1 MSILKPS
8 TFKISGRVSIPLN
21 KEVIQNKD
29 FVPKDIG
36 FEDNKIPMEQVGIA
50 MNNNLPVLLV
60 GETGTGKTSLVRH
73 LACRTHNA
81 FVRVN
86 HNGGTSVEDIVGRWL
101 INEKGTHWVDGIL
114 IDAMKKGHW
123 YLADEINAAS
133 AEINFVYHSLLD
145 DDGRVVLVEKDHE
158 VIIPHKN
165 FRFFGAM
172 NPPTEYAGTK
182 ELNKALLSR
191 FAVVK
196 IDFVP
201 PKVEAKIL
209 VERTG
214 IDQAVADKMVAFA
227 SQIRMAH
234 VKQKVRFVIS
244 TRELLMWAQM
254 YKVYGKFI
262 NAAESSIMNKVNEED
277 IAAITDTL
285 GLHFKSMDGMAK
297 GATATPTPEPTKT
310 GAVSSQ
316 NLSSQE
322 MGNLTGIIRQMSG
335 SAPGTQNSWPVK
347 TGVWTAAILPNGELH
362 VDFNGTE
369 IDIEPALLVNYQN
382 IVLIQQQQT
391 AQQFQNASYVSANTV
406 TSAINAIK
414 KYGSNYGNS
423 IKKP

>member
-1 MSILKPS
+1 MNILKPS
-8 TFKISGRVSIPLN
+8 TFKISGRVSIPVN

-29 FVPKDIG
+29 FIPKDIG

-73 LACRTHNA
+73 LACRTNNA

-285 GLHFKSMDGMAK
+285 GLHFKNMDGMAK
-297 GATATPTPEPTKT
+297 GATATPTPNPSKA
-310 GAVSSQ
+310 GSVPSQ
-316 NLSSQE
+316 SLSKDDLNSLVNITRIMSGNSPGYTNNWPSTSGIWTATILSS
-322 MGNLTGIIRQMSG
+322 
-335 SAPGTQNSWPVK
+335 
-347 TGVWTAAILPNGELH
+347 GELQVH
-362 VDFNGTE
+362 LNGVE
-369 IDIEPALLVNYQN
+369 IDIEPTLLVNYKN
-382 IVLIQQQQT
+382 SVFMQQQQY
-391 AQQFQNASYVSANTV
+391 QNAAYNAGVQMAQATKI
-406 TSAINAIK
+406 INR
-414 KYGSNYGNS
+414 YTGSSGSNN
-423 IKKP
+423 P